1 MSRPTFLVDQDFN
14 EHIVEGLLRRE
25 ATIDLIHCRTVG
37 LDRRSD
43 AEVLEFASQAGRIV
57 LSHDV
62 NTMTAAAAHRRN
74 AGRPMSGLFLVPQ
87 TSSVRVMIEDLLLIW
102 AATEAEEWQ
111 GQVQFLPL

>member
-25 ATIDLIHCRTVG
+25 ASIDLIHCRDVG
-37 LDRRSD
+37 LAEELD
-43 AEVLEFASQAGRIV
+43 ANILEYAAGRQRIV

-62 NTMTAAAAHRRN
+62 NTMSAAAAQRI
-74 AGRPMSGLFLVPQ
+74 ATGLGMSGLFLAPQ
-87 TSSVRVMIEDLLLIW
+87 TCPVRTVIEELFLIW

-111 GQVQFLPL
+111 NQVRFLPL